1 MFFRYDKSVNKFK
14 QRTYNFFIFRRPVD
28 RNIPDQRFLCQTT
41 SIDFLISQ
49 GFDFNKLFKDG
60 ISYMNVNEEEN
71 YKNNIEEQRKKL
83 TELKKDQQQ
92 GQNNSI
98 ISVPE
103 KDRPFIDD
111 IVYNY

>member
-1 MFFRYDKSVNKFK
+1 
-14 QRTYNFFIFRRPVD
+14 
-28 RNIPDQRFLCQTT
+28 
-41 SIDFLISQ
+41 
-49 GFDFNKLFKDG
+49 
-60 ISYMNVNEEEN
+60 MNVNEEEN